1 MSIFVILYDMMIH
14 FHHCVPE
21 RVQEP
26 TAHPIYLILQFY
38 VDKNAARHAEN
49 VFCLQRNADNVHIR
63 SIFLLNEREYSA
75 AELGVNDPNG
85 KIKQVVTNAR
95 LLYSD
100 VFAHV
105 SSKNIDG
112 YVVFA
117 NTDIFLDDSIVEL
130 RHTNL
135 HRKKQMYAL
144 LRHEYDPYSGRSRLF
159 GPRYDSQDTWI
170 FHSSQNITANQGRA
184 LRFSFGKP
192 GCDNKFAYVAS
203 ALGYALFNDPLLI
216 KTHHYHTSQARN
228 YSSIDALPPPYS
240 VLIPHG
246 IPPDQI
252 SASFG
257 RLPTADIGKW
267 AKEWTRFSWEK
278 DNRALTRWIDA
289 KREKR
294 VKFAVFANMF
304 LDDLAV
310 VDSPHDF
317 SNTEKE
323 KAAAYYSSDIMNSP
337 KVNAIIG
344 RNILEVYHFVH
355 FEPWTWALKGSRLLF
370 AVGASSKMAD
380 MMRDKWA
387 VRANVYGCN
396 FFPECSADFIY
407 LDRKSGK
414 YAETEGYDVVITDD
428 RSQFAVDT
436 FKRGRSII
444 VLDSYLALIFGIF
457 DANSL
462 KTRPDILRIYMNSF
476 WTKIE

>member
-14 FHHCVPE
+14 FHYCVPE
-21 RVQEP
+21 RVREP
-26 TAHPIYLILQFY
+26 TVHPIYLILQFY
-38 VDKNAARHAEN
+38 VDKNATRHAEN
-49 VFCLQRNADNVHIR
+49 VFCLQKNADNEHIR
-63 SIFLLNEREYSA
+63 SIILLNEREYSA
-75 AELGVNDPNG
+75 AELGVTDPCG
-85 KIKQVVTNAR
+85 KIKQVVINTR

-100 VFAHV
+100 VFSYA
-105 SSKNIDG
+105 SSQKIDG

-117 NTDIFLDDSIVEL
+117 NTDIFLDDSIAEL

-144 LRHEYDPYSGRSRLF
+144 LRHEYDAYSGRSRLF

-170 FHSSQNITANQGRA
+170 FHSSQNITSNQGRA
-184 LRFSFGKP
+184 MRFSFGKP

-203 ALGYALFNDPLLI
+203 ALGYELVNDPLNI

-246 IPPDQI
+246 IPSDQI

-257 RLPTADIGKW
+257 RLSTADIGKW
-267 AKEWTRFSWEK
+267 AKGWTRFSWEK
-278 DNRALTRWIDA
+278 DNRMLKSWIET
-289 KREKR
+289 KLETR
-294 VKFAVFANMF
+294 VKFSVFANMF
-304 LDDLAV
+304 LDDLAI
-310 VDSPHDF
+310 VDLPHDF

-337 KVNAIIG
+337 NTIIG

-355 FEPWTWALKGSRLLF
+355 FEPWTWALKGSRILF
-370 AVGASSKMAD
+370 AVGASRKMAD

-387 VRANVYGCN
+387 VRANIYGCN
-396 FFPECSADFIY
+396 FFPECSADVIY
-407 LDRKSGK
+407 VDAKSGK
-414 YAETEGYDVVITDD
+414 YPATEGYDAVITDT
-428 RSQFAVDT
+428 RSQFAVDA

-444 VLDSYLALIFGIF
+444 VLESYLALMFGIF
-457 DANSL
+457 DANSM
-462 KTRPDILRIYMNSF
+462 KTRPDILRMYMNSF